1 MIYCTYIIT
10 IFRYNFNLA
19 SCPPLE
25 SINPVSFKC
34 NTNGVFKVTVS
45 LLIDETLYFKAARP
59 SCYLRKLIDY
69 VMYVSMWENRPFST
83 IIRSL
88 NEEKKTVNIFPNS
101 TSTLMCLANFDIL
114 KNNPSSSHVHDFPL

>member
-34 NTNGVFKVTVS
+34 NTNGVFKVAVS
-45 LLIDETLYFKAARP
+45 LLIDDTLYFKAARP
-59 SCYLRKLIDY
+59 SCYLRKPIVY
-69 VMYVSMWENRPFST
+69 VMYVSMWKIDHSVLSFE
-83 IIRSL
+83 
-88 NEEKKTVNIFPNS
+88 V
-101 TSTLMCLANFDIL
+101 
-114 KNNPSSSHVHDFPL
+114 